1 MTQNE
6 RMKWSFPMNPTLLV
20 MAAGMGSRFGG
31 LKQVA
36 SVGPN
41 GATLLDYS
49 LYNAKKAG
57 FDRVVFVIRQDMAED
72 FKEAVGVKWEPSL
85 KVRYV
90 YQELGMLPVDMPVPA
105 ERKKPWGTAHAV
117 WVAQDA
123 VPGPFA
129 VINADDY
136 YGPKAFGALGK
147 FLSKADP
154 KGWEFS
160 MVGYAL
166 KNTLSPHGAVS
177 RGVCKATPGGLLKGV
192 EEHTDIV
199 ANGKFLKGMD
209 AKGKSKRLTGQ
220 ETVSMNLWG
229 FTPQIYGALDKALV
243 GFLKKKGKDLKAECY
258 LPTVVDELIQKKQAK
273 VKVLPT
279 TDVWYGLTY
288 PEDKAYVYEQ
298 MHKLVFKKVYP
309 EKLW

>member
-1 MTQNE
+1 
-6 RMKWSFPMNPTLLV
+6 MKPTLLV

-36 SVGPN
+36 AVGPG

-49 LYNAKKAG
+49 LYNAIKAG
-57 FDRVVFVIRQDMAED
+57 FDQVVFVIRQDMADD
-72 FKEAVGVKWEPSL
+72 FKEAVGVKWEKSL

-90 YQELGMLPVDMPVPA
+90 YQELGMLPVDIHVPE
-105 ERKKPWGTAHAV
+105 ERKKPWGTAQAV

-123 VPGPFA
+123 VNGPFA

-136 YGPKAFGALGK
+136 YGPKAIGAMGK
-147 FLSKADP
+147 FLTKADP
-154 KGWEFS
+154 QSIEFS

-166 KNTLSPHGAVS
+166 KNTLSPHGTVS
-177 RGVCKATPGGLLKGV
+177 RGICKVTPTGLLKTV
-192 EEHTDIV
+192 EEHTEI
-199 ANGKFLKGMD
+199 G
-209 AKGKSKRLTGQ
+209 AKGKTLKGLDSKGKAKRLTGK

-229 FTPQIYGALDKALV
+229 FTPKIFEALDKALV
-243 GFLKKKGKDLKAECY
+243 VFLKKKSKDLKAECY
-258 LPTVVDELIQKKQAK
+258 LPTVVDDLVQDKKAK

-279 TDVWYGLTY
+279 ADAWYGLTY

-298 MHKLVFKKVYP
+298 IHKMVFKKVYP

>member
-1 MTQNE
+1 ME
-6 RMKWSFPMNPTLLV
+6 PTLLV

-49 LYNAKKAG
+49 LYNAAKAG
-57 FDRVVFVIRQDMAED
+57 FDRVVFVIRQDMADD
-72 FKEAVGVKWEPSL
+72 FKEAVGLKWETRL

-90 YQELGMLPVDMPVPA
+90 YQELGMLPVDQKIPA
-105 ERKKPWGTAHAV
+105 ERKRPWGTAHAV

-123 VPGPFA
+123 IPGPFA

-136 YGPKAFGALGK
+136 YGPQAFGALGK
-147 FLSKADP
+147 FLKKADP
-154 KGWEFS
+154 KGMDFA

-166 KNTLSPHGAVS
+166 KNTLSPHGTVS
-177 RGVCKATPGGLLKGV
+177 RGVCKTTPSGMLKTV
-192 EEHTDIV
+192 DEHTEI
-199 ANGKFLKGMD
+199 AS
-209 AKGKSKRLTGQ
+209 KGKGLSGRDSRGKAKRLSGQ

-229 FTPQIYGALDKALV
+229 FTPQVFGALDKALV
-243 GFLKKKGKDLKAECY
+243 GFLKKKGMDLKAECY
-258 LPTVVDELIQKKQAK
+258 LPTVVDDLIQKKKAK

-279 TDVWYGLTY
+279 KDAWYGLTY

-298 MHKLVFKKVYP
+298 IHKLVFKKVYP

>member
-1 MTQNE
+1 
-6 RMKWSFPMNPTLLV
+6 MNPTLVV

-36 SVGPN
+36 AVGPN

-49 LYNAKKAG
+49 IYNALRSG
-57 FDRVVFVIRQDMAED
+57 FDRAVFILRQDMADD
-72 FKEAVGVKWEPSL
+72 FKEAVGSKWEKRL

-90 YQELGMLPVDMPVPA
+90 YQELGMLPVDLAVSP

-136 YGPKAFGALGK
+136 YGPKAFASLGK
-147 FLSKADP
+147 FLKRSKPDSMN
-154 KGWEFS
+154 FS
-160 MVGYAL
+160 MVGYRL
-166 KNTLSPHGAVS
+166 KNTLSPHGTVS
-177 RGVCKATPGGLLKGV
+177 RGVCKTTSKGFLKTV
-192 EEHTDIV
+192 EEHTEIRRKGRGLT
-199 ANGKFLKGMD
+199 GKD
-209 AKGKSKRLTGQ
+209 ASGSAKRLSGN

-229 FTPQIYGALDKALV
+229 FTPSIFGELEKALV
-243 GFLKKKGKDLKAECY
+243 GFLSEKGQDPKAECY
-258 LPTVVDELIQKKQAK
+258 LPAVVDALIRDKKAA

-279 TDVWYGLTY
+279 ADAWYGLTY

-298 MHKLVFKKVYP
+298 IHKLVFKKVYP
-309 EKLW
+309 EKLC

>member
-1 MTQNE
+1 
-6 RMKWSFPMNPTLLV
+6 MNPTLLV

-36 SVGPN
+36 AVGPN

-49 LYNAKKAG
+49 LYNALAAG

-72 FKEAVGVKWEPSL
+72 FKEAVGTKWEPKT

-90 YQELGMLPVDMPVPA
+90 YQELGMLPLDIRVPE

-117 WVAQDA
+117 LVAQDA

-147 FLSKADP
+147 FLQKADP
-154 KGWEFS
+154 KGMDFA

-166 KNTLSPHGAVS
+166 KNTLSPHGSVS
-177 RGVCKATPGGLLKGV
+177 RGLCRVTPGGLLKNV
-192 EEHTDIV
+192 EEHSGIAV
-199 ANGKFLKGMD
+199 
-209 AKGKSKRLTGQ
+209 KGKALEGLDCKGKKKRLTGK

-229 FTPQIYGALDKALV
+229 FTPGIFGALDKALV
-243 GFLKKKGKDLKAECY
+243 AFLKKKAKDPKAECY
-258 LPTVVDELIQKKQAK
+258 LPTVVDDLIQKKKAK
-273 VKVLPT
+273 VQVIST
-279 TDVWYGLTY
+279 GDAWYGLTN
-288 PEDKAYVYEQ
+288 PEDKMYVYEQ